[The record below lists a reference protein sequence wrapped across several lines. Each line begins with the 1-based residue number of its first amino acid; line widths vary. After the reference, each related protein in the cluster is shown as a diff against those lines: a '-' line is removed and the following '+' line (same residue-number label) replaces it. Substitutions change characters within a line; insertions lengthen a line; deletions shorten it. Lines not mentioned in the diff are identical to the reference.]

1 MAHQSPQPPKN
12 SMALSPAR
20 WKKAVSLGLQLADE
34 NKRVHRRLA
43 SLRKAKA
50 KQLKT
55 KTRKVSDAETDHA
68 HID

>member
-1 MAHQSPQPPKN
+1 MAHPSPPQPKN

-34 NKRVHRRLA
+34 NKRVSRRLA

-50 KQLKT
+50 KQMAAN
-55 KTRKVSDAETDHA
+55 DADLNERLQGS
-68 HID
+68 

>member
-1 MAHQSPQPPKN
+1 MSDRAPMQ
-12 SMALSPAR
+12 LSPKR
-20 WKKAVSLGLQLADE
+20 FREMVSLGLQLADE
-34 NKRVHRRLA
+34 NKRVSRRLA

-68 HID
+68 PID